1 MSDPNQKLSVALLAV
16 PECTASTIFG
26 IYDLFSSVGRD
37 WELLT
42 RSAACQSPF
51 LPAVVARSRDE
62 LRAANGVRIRPDAT
76 LDELAAPDI
85 LCVPE
90 LLIPPETGINGR
102 YPDEAAWIA
111 HAYEHGSVVAS
122 ACSGTLLLAEAGL
135 LDGREATTHWG
146 YCSTLEKFYPSVK
159 VHCSRVLVSTGDGQ
173 RIITSGG
180 GTSYQDLT
188 LFLVARFFGLQE
200 AMHLAKVYLV
210 DWHQNGQLP
219 FASLARSRQY
229 DDRIIASCQEWIAE
243 NYESPSPVAAMVRLS
258 GLTERTFKRRF
269 TKATGM
275 APIEYVHTL
284 RLEEAKQIL
293 EGTDQSIEAI
303 ANEVGYEDTTFFRRL
318 FRRRVGL
325 GPREYRTRFSA
336 MRAALQEAAGS

>member
-1 MSDPNQKLSVALLAV
+1 MNDPHQKLTVALLVV
-16 PECTASTIFG
+16 PESTASTIYG
-26 IYDLFSSVGRD
+26 MYDLFSSVGRD
-37 WELLT
+37 WDLLT
-42 RSAACQSPF
+42 KGSAGESPF
-51 LPAVVARSRDE
+51 APAVVARSRE
-62 LRAANGVRIRPDAT
+62 EIQAANGVWVRPEASF
-76 LDELAAPDI
+76 DEFPEPDI

-90 LLIPPETGINGR
+90 LLVPPEDDISGR
-102 YPDEAAWIA
+102 YPEEAAWIA
-111 HAYEHGSVVAS
+111 RAYGSGSAVAS
-122 ACSGTLLLAEAGL
+122 ACSGALLLAEAGL

-146 YCSTLEKFYPSVK
+146 YCSALEKFYPSIK
-159 VHCSRVLVSTGDGQ
+159 VHCSRVLVSTGEGQ

-180 GTSYQDLT
+180 GTSYQDLA
-188 LFLVARFFGLQE
+188 LFLVARFFGLEE
-200 AMHLAKVYLV
+200 AMHLAKVYLM

-219 FASLARSRQY
+219 FSSLARSRQY

-243 NYESPSPVAAMVRLS
+243 NYQSPSPVAAMVRLS

-284 RLEEAKQIL
+284 RLEEAKQML
-293 EGTDQSIEAI
+293 ETTSESIEAV

-325 GPREYRTRFSA
+325 GPREYRTRFST
-336 MRAALQEAAGS
+336 MRTALQEATGA

>member
-1 MSDPNQKLSVALLAV
+1 MSAPRQKLSVALLLV
-16 PECTASTIFG
+16 PESTASTVFG
-26 IYDLFSSVGRD
+26 MYDLFSSVGRD
-37 WELLT
+37 WDLLT
-42 RSAACQSPF
+42 KGTAGESPF
-51 LPAVVARSRDE
+51 VPSAVARSTQAF
-62 LRAANGVRIRPDAT
+62 RAANGVWVRPETTFEALPD
-76 LDELAAPDI
+76 PDI

-90 LLIPPETGINGR
+90 LLVAPEDDISGR
-102 YPDEAAWIA
+102 YPEETAWIA
-111 HAYEHGSVVAS
+111 RAYDSGSVVAS

-146 YCSTLEKFYPSVK
+146 YCSALERFYPAIQ
-159 VHCSRVLVSTGDGQ
+159 VHCSRVLVSTGEGQ

-180 GTSYQDLT
+180 GTSYQDLA
-188 LFLVARFFGLQE
+188 LFLVARFLGLEE
-200 AMHLAKVYLV
+200 AMHLAKVYLM

-219 FASLARSRQY
+219 FSSLARSRQY
-229 DDRIIASCQEWIAE
+229 DDRIIASCQEWIAA
-243 NYESPSPVAAMVRLS
+243 NYESSSPVAAMARLS

-284 RLEEAKQIL
+284 RLEEAKQML
-293 EGTDQSIEAI
+293 ETTKESIEAV

-325 GPREYRTRFSA
+325 GPREYRTRFGAIRS
-336 MRAALQEAAGS
+336 ALQEAAGP

>member
-1 MSDPNQKLSVALLAV
+1 MTDPHRKLSVALLVV
-16 PECTASTIFG
+16 PASTASTVYG

-37 WELLT
+37 WNLLT
-42 RSAACQSPF
+42 TGAAGESPF
-51 LPAVVARSRDE
+51 DPVVVARSDAE
-62 LRAANGVRIRPDAT
+62 FRAANDVWIHPHAT
-76 LDELAAPDI
+76 FDELPNPDI

-90 LLIPPETGINGR
+90 LLVPPEEDIRGR
-102 YPDEAAWIA
+102 YPEESAWIA
-111 HAYEHGSVVAS
+111 RAYDSGAVVAS
-122 ACSGTLLLAEAGL
+122 VCSGTLLLAEAGL

-146 YCSTLEKFYPSVK
+146 YCAALEKLYPTIQVR
-159 VHCSRVLVSTGDGQ
+159 CSRVLVAAGEGQ

-180 GTSYQDLT
+180 GTSYQDLA
-188 LFLVARFFGLQE
+188 LFLVARFFGLEE
-200 AMHLAKVYLV
+200 AMQLAKVYLI

-219 FASLARSRQY
+219 FSSLARSRQY
-229 DDRIIASCQEWIAE
+229 DDRVIASCQEWIAQ
-243 NYESPSPVAAMVRLS
+243 NYESPSPVAAMVSLS

-284 RLEEAKQIL
+284 RLEEAKQML
-293 EGTDQSIEAI
+293 ETTTQSIEAV

-325 GPREYRTRFSA
+325 GPREYRTRFGAIRS
-336 MRAALQEAAGS
+336 ALQEATGS